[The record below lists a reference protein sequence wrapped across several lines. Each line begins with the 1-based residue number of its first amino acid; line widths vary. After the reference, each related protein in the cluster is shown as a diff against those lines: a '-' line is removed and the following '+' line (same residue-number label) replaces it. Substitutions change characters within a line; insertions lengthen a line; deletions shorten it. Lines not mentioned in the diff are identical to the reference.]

1 MSRSSSFVKKLLAV
15 SQALFLTLAL
25 PQAGQAQSGD
35 YLGIMGPIGFLGE
48 EWHLASASAQN
59 ESYSRQAYLPQGDS
73 FPLYKRMFFIETVKG
88 GLTVEDTLAFQV
100 QTLEQRRETDPLVNM
115 EVIENTE
122 TGEVLLDFVLSG
134 QTDDGNLIVEWNAY
148 RYAPHQFADGSTGV
162 VLYGYSLR
170 SYGDSDARV
179 LLSGL
184 RDERARLVEAL
195 ALTALPQPSN

>member
-1 MSRSSSFVKKLLAV
+1 MRSSSRFVSKLLAIG
-15 SQALFLTLAL
+15 QALFLTLAL
-25 PQAGQAQSGD
+25 PQAAHAQNGD

-59 ESYSRQAYLPQGDS
+59 EAYSRQAYLPQGDS
-73 FPLYKRMFFIETVKG
+73 FPLYKRMFVIETVKG
-88 GLTVEDTLAFQV
+88 GLTVEETLAFQV

-115 EVIENTE
+115 EVIENPA

-162 VLYGYSLR
+162 VLYAYSVR
-170 SYGDSDARV
+170 SYGDGEARTM
-179 LLSGL
+179 LTGL
-184 RDERARLVEAL
+184 RDERTKLVEAL
-195 ALTALPQPSN
+195 AVSDLPQPSN